1 VRDSTL
7 PSLPSPFT
15 LHRPRSI
22 SSVELDSRSG
32 WLEWPS
38 HPCECLSQWEEIL
51 ARFDKLDSSCSFPA
65 CFGFFILRVEID
77 GILG

>member
-7 PSLPSPFT
+7 PSLLSPFP

-38 HPCECLSQWEEIL
+38 HPCECSSQWEEIL